1 MPIDGETIGGILG
14 ALVTGFLSKLGIDRY
29 QKRKRIDI
37 IEGGGELSLNSQLSE
52 RETVLLYMQRQMEA
66 NKTALR
72 NEFAPMIIALQND
85 SIETKRRMDAFEK
98 SSERDRKEFKESV
111 EKVHNHIDDRH
122 NRLEDKF
129 DRFIERRRT

>member
-1 MPIDGETIGGILG
+1 MADVSPGWMEIVASLVAGILG
-14 ALVTGFLSKLGIDRY
+14 KLGFDRY

-52 RETVLLYMQRQMEA
+52 RETVLLYMQRQLEA
-66 NKTALR
+66 SKTALR

-85 SIETKRRMDAFEK
+85 SQETKRRMDAFEK
-98 SSERDRKEFKESV
+98 NSERDRKEFKELV
-111 EKVHNHIDDRH
+111 TDLRTHLDDRH